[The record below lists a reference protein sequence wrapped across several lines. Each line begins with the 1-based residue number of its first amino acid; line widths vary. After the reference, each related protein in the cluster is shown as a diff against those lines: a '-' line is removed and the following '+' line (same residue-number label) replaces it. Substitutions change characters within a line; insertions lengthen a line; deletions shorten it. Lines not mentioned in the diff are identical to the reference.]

1 MLLYIQGSQHAYE
14 EFMMC
19 ETTGT
24 IQRSIYIVNQKDG
37 LNLYVYISWTIQGMW
52 MIYIT
57 FEGGDP

>member
-37 LNLYVYISWTIQGMW
+37 LNLYVYIS
-52 MIYIT
+52 
-57 FEGGDP
+57 